1 MRASHT
7 RFPGQRHVVSGA
19 PMWQKSRSG
28 QTLALAGTLALTGD
42 RDIFVANAACAV
54 PAGFGHRSRDFIE
67 IDTAVGR
74 GLGKI
79 PRLAIGRRG
88 MGAAFFAP
96 REALVDAVAVGL

>member
-1 MRASHT
+1 M
-7 RFPGQRHVVSGA
+7 
-19 PMWQKSRSG
+19 
-28 QTLALAGTLALTGD
+28 TGD

-96 REALVDAVAVGL
+96 REALVDAVAVGLVGNDEHFGFGRRLRCGKEK